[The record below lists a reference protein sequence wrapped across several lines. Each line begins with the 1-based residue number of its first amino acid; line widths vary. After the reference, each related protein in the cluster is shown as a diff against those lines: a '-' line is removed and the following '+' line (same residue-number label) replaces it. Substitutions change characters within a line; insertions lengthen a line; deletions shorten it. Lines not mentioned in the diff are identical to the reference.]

1 MNRHRNPQ
9 SALTPPKDARDILG
23 VGPNATDAEIRA
35 AYLQKVKEN
44 PPDRAPD
51 QFERIRD
58 AYDLLRDPRRRALQ
72 MLLGVDPNAPLVSL
86 LPSHPAERRFTGPGP
101 WLAALREK

>member
-58 AYDLLRDPRRRALQ
+58 AYDLLRDLRRALRCCSESIR
-72 MLLGVDPNAPLVSL
+72 MLRSFRCCRPIRRRGASRGLGRGWRP
-86 LPSHPAERRFTGPGP
+86 
-101 WLAALREK
+101 